1 LPGLSQE
8 LKLKAMRTLYF
19 DLDGT
24 ILDVSQ
30 RIYSV
35 YLDVVNVLGG
45 KALAEEVYWE
55 AKREQLP
62 EEVIAKKSN
71 VENVPKY
78 IRLRQER
85 LESPEYL
92 KYDELI
98 PRAWESLSELKKNN
112 QLVLVTL
119 RKSKEN
125 LHQQLRRFKIE
136 PLFDKVLVG
145 GDGEERWGFKAE
157 IISSDSH
164 FAPQDSIII
173 GDSEADI
180 LAGKKLRITTIAVLS
195 GIRSK
200 KKLLSIKPDYII
212 EDISQLKNM
221 LDNLPD
227 ELQERG
233 KKR

>member
-1 LPGLSQE
+1 MPGLSQE

-35 YLDVVNVLGG
+35 YLDMVNVLGG
-45 KALAEEVYWE
+45 KALAKEVYWE

-62 EEVIAKKSN
+62 EEVIAKESQI
-71 VENVPKY
+71 EDVPKY

-98 PRAWESLSELKKNN
+98 PRARESLSELKKNN

-119 RKSKEN
+119 RQSKEN
-125 LHQQLRRFKIE
+125 LYQQLRRFKIE
-136 PLFDKVLVG
+136 PLFNKVLVG
-145 GDGEERWGFKAE
+145 GGSEERWRFKAE

-164 FAPQDSIII
+164 FEPQASIII

-180 LAGKKLRITTIAVLS
+180 LAGKKLEITTIAVLS

-221 LDNLPD
+221 LLKVEANKC
-227 ELQERG
+227 QSR
-233 KKR
+233 